1 MSESSKRD
9 KDEQL
14 APGPV
19 APQGGILRSPGAGPV
34 KAVTIAEPEE
44 SISPMMRGESK
55 PMDDFD
61 LDRPK
66 KHRSARIASRLT
78 GRASIERLPKSSRHS
93 TTDATPDQGYEST
106 SSTRRESIN
115 DHDGLISRVSAW
127 INHEKSRRAAHKS
140 RRRVAKGDPH
150 SSAPPSGLDGASD
163 SPERRTSDASDGAV
177 ALEQLQEILAGVN
190 LSEKPTRRGN
200 LCKRIKSAQ
209 KLRRL
214 SGTAPSDT
222 DVSEVDPIAPSC
234 DAILDNSKT
243 LSYSG
248 GEVEMEDGL
257 ERRPSLLR
265 VTSTLQKDAWNTFK
279 YEIVRL
285 THTLRLKGW
294 RRVPMGMSSQIGVER
309 LSGAL
314 TNAVYVVSP
323 PDELPAQATTDTAD
337 GTVSSHPRFPPPKLL
352 LRIYGSNV
360 DQLIDRE
367 SELQIL
373 SRLGRKKIGPRLLGT
388 FTNGRFEEFFNARAL
403 TPKELRDASV
413 SQQIAKR
420 MRELHEG
427 VELLSHERDDGP
439 FVWLNIDKWMP
450 RCEQIVS
457 WLDKHI
463 EAVDGSKNRPLVC
476 GADWSLFRVTLEKYR
491 TWLYKQ
497 YDGAENLKQQ
507 LVFAHNDTQYG
518 NILRIIPDGESPL
531 MLPQNAHKQL
541 IVIDFEYANAN
552 LVGLEF
558 ANHFTEWCYNYHD
571 VKAPYKCKTKYYP
584 TVEEQQRFIRSYINH
599 QPNFGTHSRHP
610 SMPQTPSLPDTP
622 GLNPTASSLS
632 TSLIS
637 NFMLDNRAPK
647 EASIEKQDE
656 ERDGAVEKEVAR
668 LIHES
673 QIWRLANSA
682 QWVMWGVMQAKI
694 EGLPD
699 FGDETQTASVAA
711 GRLTTLPE
719 ESAMASDAIEPDERP
734 AECKKVET
742 AKEGDEDEDEEFDY
756 LAYTFER
763 AMFFWG
769 DAVELGLVKLE
780 ELPADVQKNIK
791 LVDG

>member
-14 APGPV
+14 APGTV
-19 APQGGILRSPGAGPV
+19 APQAGILRSPGSGPV

-44 SISPMMRGESK
+44 SISPMMRGENK

-66 KHRSARIASRLT
+66 KHRSARIASRLA
-78 GRASIERLPKSSRHS
+78 GRASIERLPKSSRQS
-93 TTDATPDQGYEST
+93 MTDATPDQGYEST
-106 SSTRRESIN
+106 NSTKPESIN
-115 DHDGLISRVSAW
+115 GHDGIVSRVATW
-127 INHEKSRRAAHKS
+127 LHHEKSRRAAHKS
-140 RRRVAKGDPH
+140 RRKGGKGASH
-150 SSAPPSGLDGASD
+150 SSAPSVGLDGASD
-163 SPERRTSDASDGAV
+163 GPERRTSEASEGAA
-177 ALEQLQEILAGVN
+177 ALEQLQEILAG
-190 LSEKPTRRGN
+190 LSSSEKPTRRN
-200 LCKRIKSAQ
+200 ISKRVKSAQ

-222 DVSEVDPIAPSC
+222 DLPELDPIAPSC
-234 DAILDNSKT
+234 DVILDNSQT

-248 GEVEMEDGL
+248 GEVEIEDGF
-257 ERRPSLLR
+257 EKRPSLLR
-265 VTSTLQKDAWNTFK
+265 GTSTMQKDAWKTFK

-373 SRLGRKKIGPRLLGT
+373 SRLGRKRIGPRMLGT

-413 SQQIAKR
+413 SKQIAKR

-427 VELLSHERDDGP
+427 IELLPHERDDGP
-439 FVWLNIDKWMP
+439 FVWQNIDKWMP

-457 WLDKHI
+457 WLDKHT
-463 EAVDGSKNRPLVC
+463 EAADGSKTRPLVC
-476 GADWSLFRVTLEKYR
+476 GADWHLFRATLEKYR

-518 NILRIIPDGESPL
+518 NILRVIPDGESPL

-541 IVIDFEYANAN
+541 IVIDFEYASAN

-571 VKAPYKCKTKYYP
+571 VKAPYKCKIKYYP
-584 TVEEQQRFIRSYINH
+584 TIEEQQRFIRSYINH
-599 QPNFGTHSRHP
+599 QPKFSSNGRHS
-610 SMPQTPSLPDTP
+610 SVPQTPSLPETP
-622 GLNPTASSLS
+622 GLNPTTSSLS

-637 NFMLDNRAPK
+637 NFMLDNRTPK
-647 EASIEKQDE
+647 DVPIEKEDE
-656 ERDGAVEKEVAR
+656 EHDGAVEKEVAR

-711 GRLTTLPE
+711 GQLTTLPE
-719 ESAMASDAIEPDERP
+719 DSVILSDANAPGEQTPQSSKPTP
-734 AECKKVET
+734 AEDVK
-742 AKEGDEDEDEEFDY
+742 DEDEEFDY

-763 AMFFWG
+763 VMFFWG

-780 ELPADVQKNIK
+780 ELSKNVQENIK
-791 LVDG
+791 VVSR